1 MCICCVPEKQVYTLG
16 HLMNWSQWCE
26 HTLFLCTCIKTIFH
40 GLCTVLSLNPWL
52 CHLLSPQ
59 RNPAPSVQTI
69 SASVKSAARASIRY
83 TGSDNNSPL
92 YSLLS
97 AHGQIRIW
105 FNTQLK
111 AVIEKLLQISLLFSL
126 ISLRFKSSPGLL
138 KHESRTHEFWLKKSK
153 PPPSLYQFLSLFF
166 FFVTAFDRNLI
177 NLWAPASSIYH
188 PFSTRPGHYARA
200 ANYVGAS

>member
-1 MCICCVPEKQVYTLG
+1 MHWCHWCIQTDSY
-16 HLMNWSQWCE
+16 SY
-26 HTLFLCTCIKTIFH
+26 TLFLRPHIQIISSH
-40 GLCTVLSLNPWL
+40 SPLLESEHPILLL

-59 RNPAPSVQTI
+59 CNVVPAMQAISV
-69 SASVKSAARASIRY
+69 SVKSVSISY
-83 TGSDNNSPL
+83 TGSDTDAAP

-97 AHGQIRIW
+97 ANGQIRIW

-111 AVIEKLLQISLLFSL
+111 GVIEKLLQISLLFSL
-126 ISLRFKSSPGLL
+126 ISLRFKSSSGLL

-153 PPPSLYQFLSLFF
+153 PPSSLCQFLSLFF
-166 FFVTAFDRNLI
+166 VTGFDRNLI

-188 PFSTRPGHYARA
+188 PFSTRLGHYAHA